1 MFEVGDTVDRYVV
14 EGEIGRGGLAA
25 VYKVRHKRLLTAHAI
40 KVLFISRGPIAERL
54 ILEGRIQANLRHPNI
69 VHVSDVLDVD
79 GAPVLLMDFIDGPT
93 MKEWLSENRPSLSQ
107 SIFLFGKILD
117 GMAHAH
123 AHGMIHR
130 DLKPDNIM
138 MAPGPKG
145 WMPKLM
151 DFGLAKLLDDGH
163 SAGNTRA
170 GATMG
175 TPEFMSPEQV
185 RDSADVDERADI
197 FSLGCIFYQL
207 LTGTSPFRA
216 DDIVGVF
223 NAITK
228 EDPPNPST
236 IVSTIPLA
244 LDSLVLHM
252 LAKERDDRPHDCNS
266 IIQAI
271 NEIASTLDDAPAAPP
286 SAPDDPTGL
295 PSRHFAQPLPSQ
307 PGATGTGLR
316 ASGGVA
322 PSGRSAL
329 NRSIP
334 PPWAGSLS
342 SETDDPGSLTFFM
355 PGEPEVE
362 DTSEDNSGTWP
373 PTGRSKKSEWAI
385 GLAVVGAML
394 AAVFWGTSSPT
405 DDTTSK
411 TLSGQETELLA
422 PSPSPPPPPQ
432 EIQAE
437 VPEAEAVVE
446 TNKTVKKPTLK
457 KPAVKS
463 NKTAPKAIESQQTK
477 RSTKTPPQPPAAA
490 SPTKESAAPVSASSK
505 VTLTGDAQTV
515 WLTNDAGM
523 FPIPGDVPQG
533 QYQIKAWFSS
543 AKPVIAGSKTITG
556 GQNGSV
562 NCNSFMERCK

>member
-25 VYKVRHKRLLTAHAI
+25 VYKVRHKRLLTSHAI
-40 KVLFISRGPIAERL
+40 KVLFVSRGPIAERL

-69 VHVSDVLDVD
+69 VHVTDVLDVD

-93 MKEWLSENRPSLSQ
+93 MKEWLSDNRPSLSQ

-138 MAPGPKG
+138 MAPGPQG
-145 WMPKLM
+145 WTPKLM

-163 SAGNTRA
+163 STGNTRA

-207 LTGTSPFRA
+207 LTGVSPFRVG
-216 DDIVGVF
+216 DIVGIF

-228 EDPPNPST
+228 EDPPKPST
-236 IVSTIPLA
+236 IVSAIPSA
-244 LDSLVLHM
+244 IDSIVLHM
-252 LAKERDDRPHDCNS
+252 LAKERDDRPPDCNF
-266 IIQAI
+266 ILQKI
-271 NEIASTLDDAPAAPP
+271 NTIASTLNDSPGAPP
-286 SAPDDPTGL
+286 SYPDDPTGL
-295 PSRHFAQPLPSQ
+295 PSRHFVEPLPGQ
-307 PGATGTGLR
+307 PGSIGTGLR
-316 ASGGVA
+316 TSGLVA
-322 PSGRSAL
+322 PSGGTDL
-329 NRSIP
+329 NRSLP
-334 PPWAGSLS
+334 PPWVGSLAS
-342 SETDDPGSLTFFM
+342 APDDPGSLTFFM
-355 PGEPEVE
+355 PGQPAV
-362 DTSEDNSGTWP
+362 EDNSEDDIGSWP
-373 PTGRSKKSEWAI
+373 PAGRSRKSEWAK
-385 GLAVVGAML
+385 GLAVVGAIL
-394 AAVFWGTSSPT
+394 AAVFWGASST

-411 TLSGQETELLA
+411 MLSGQETELMA
-422 PSPSPPPPPQ
+422 PAPAP
-432 EIQAE
+432 EIKAE
-437 VPEAEAVVE
+437 VPEVEAAVE
-446 TNKTVKKPTLK
+446 TNKTVKKAIVK
-457 KPAVKS
+457 KAV
-463 NKTAPKAIESQQTK
+463 ERQQTE
-477 RSTKTPPQPPAAA
+477 RPTKTPPPRPAAD
-490 SPTKESAAPVSASSK
+490 SPTKESTAPVSASSK
-505 VTLTGDAQTV
+505 VTLTGDARTV

-556 GQNGSV
+556 GQNGTV